1 MTRIEGYRMHK
12 IGKLIGVCLSSF
24 VLLTGCGQEENV
36 ATSKSGN
43 LTLQEFSQDL
53 KKQFGKVVL
62 YQAMLKKI
70 MLQEHK
76 ISEKDISTKLEQVQ
90 SQSGKSIKELV
101 QQLGLPSE
109 EALKEQIQIQLA
121 LEKII
126 KESIT
131 EKDILE
137 NHKPEIRARHI
148 VVKEEKT
155 AKELIERMKKG
166 EDFAALAKQYSEDSG
181 SKEQGGDVGFFTL
194 GTMTSEFEQA
204 AYQLKMGEISTPV
217 KTPFGFHIIQV
228 TEQKELPPLT
238 DKIKEEIRKRLETK
252 RIGDPNFQQKMIMTI
267 LKKANIQVQDEILKD
282 TFKDL
287 K

>member
-1 MTRIEGYRMHK
+1 MHK